1 MGHSSRPT
9 SEVLEELV
17 GGVRSIG
24 SKILDTR
31 TVISG
36 SSEYTRPYN
45 TWSFKNI
52 LEYQYGSAEYPIW
65 IIMIGSIFRF
75 NPPWIYELSRDAYE
89 AKARGDGKRYYIAM
103 RVLVD
108 ILKSI
113 EYDSVEFNHFGIE
126 RKDLHDSIEKLERL
140 SSSLSSGE

>member
-1 MGHSSRPT
+1 MAPSGAFVVGEPAGGLVGHSSRPT

-31 TVISG
+31 TVMSG

-52 LEYQYGSAEYPIW
+52 LKYQYGSAEYPIW
-65 IIMIGSIFRF
+65 IIMIGSILGLIFLGYTSYR
-75 NPPWIYELSRDAYE
+75 EMLMRQKQGGM
-89 AKARGDGKRYYIAM
+89 AKNIILQRGR
-103 RVLVD
+103 
-108 ILKSI
+108 
-113 EYDSVEFNHFGIE
+113 
-126 RKDLHDSIEKLERL
+126 
-140 SSSLSSGE
+140 